1 MNEIRDTKK
10 MISFSTMDN
19 TARRYSSTNEEESLS
34 QELNQ
39 LVS

>member
-19 TARRYSSTNEEESLS
+19 TKGGILLQMRKGASPRN
-34 QELNQ
+34 
-39 LVS
+39 